1 MESVKIKNIIF
12 DLGNTLVYFDHN
24 CFFDGVARIERKF
37 NVNHF
42 RDYIR
47 NTEIDV
53 KLATSKINHIEFYN
67 ILKKK
72 FNLKISYHDLIY
84 IHSNIFWENKSM
96 KKYLSKICKIKGIKL
111 FMLSNT
117 DSAHMK
123 FINEN
128 FPYLDVIKKRVLSYK
143 VNMLK
148 PDKRIFNYLLNEYKI
163 KSQET
168 LFIDDLKDNV
178 IAAESVGINSIQ
190 YTTHESFLKQINE
203 FVKI

>member
-1 MESVKIKNIIF
+1 
-12 DLGNTLVYFDHN
+12 
-24 CFFDGVARIERKF
+24 
-37 NVNHF
+37 
-42 RDYIR
+42 
-47 NTEIDV
+47 
-53 KLATSKINHIEFYN
+53 
-67 ILKKK
+67 
-72 FNLKISYHDLIY
+72 
-84 IHSNIFWENKSM
+84 M
-96 KKYLSKICKIKGIKL
+96 KKYLSKICKKKGIKL

-123 FINEN
+123 FINDN
-128 FPYLDVIKKRVLSYK
+128 FSYLDVIKKRVLSYK

-168 LFIDDLKDNV
+168 LFIDDIKDNV

-190 YTTHESFLKQINE
+190 YTTHEGFLKQINE